1 MDLYDGGVEP
11 QGPAQS
17 VLTTPGTDDKY
28 AHPTIVAVFACH
40 TSGAVCLPLPAR
52 RRARRDG
59 TVLLVTAPCSSR
71 RLGHARA
78 ERLGGAVWA
87 GIHIDGQFARAVFGK
102 KCMID
107 GT

>member
-17 VLTTPGTDDKY
+17 VLPTPGTDDKY
-28 AHPTIVAVFACH
+28 AHPTIVAVFARR
-40 TSGAVCLPLPAR
+40 TSGAAPPPR
-52 RRARRDG
+52 
-59 TVLLVTAPCSSR
+59 TAPRISGAAPPPHLR
-71 RLGHARA
+71 RGTRPP
-78 ERLGGAVWA
+78 RPGGAVWA
-87 GIHIDGQFARAVFGK
+87 GIHIHGQFVRAVFGK